1 MVPGNA
7 LSRGAEDHLKTVFA
21 LQLQVPDGPPTV
33 RAVAR
38 ALGITPSSVSETV
51 QRLRRDGFVAS
62 PDRPGIALT
71 DAGRTCALAI
81 LRRHRLVE
89 TFLHHVLGFDLHEL
103 HEEADRIEHVLGDRV
118 VDRLDAFLGHPARDP
133 HGDPIPRQGQPH
145 EERWPP
151 SLDTAPEGSRFVV
164 ERVDDH
170 DGAVLARLV
179 SEGVVPGTQLDVGAD
194 DPFGGG
200 RAITVGDRR
209 FTLAPALV
217 AAVYGVVDETS
228 VTGHD
233 DEREAHDAG

>member
-1 MVPGNA
+1 MMSGNA

-21 LQLQVPDGPPTV
+21 LQLQVPDGTPTV

-38 ALGITPSSVSETV
+38 ALGITPSSVSEAV
-51 QRLRRDGFVAS
+51 QRLRRDGLVAAT
-62 PDRPGIALT
+62 DGPGIGLT

-89 TFLHHVLGFDLHEL
+89 TFLHDVLGFDLHEL
-103 HEEADRIEHVLGDRV
+103 HEEADRIEHALSDRV
-118 VDRLDAFLGHPARDP
+118 VDRLDALLGHPARDP
-133 HGDPIPRQGQPH
+133 HGDPIPREGQPH
-145 EERWPP
+145 DEGWPP

-179 SEGVVPGTQLDVGAD
+179 SEGVVPGTHLDVGAD

-200 RAITVGDRR
+200 RAIRLGDRR
-209 FTLAPALV
+209 LMLAPVLV
-217 AAVYGVVDETS
+217 AAVHGVVDETS
-228 VTGHD
+228 ARCHG
-233 DEREAHDAG
+233 DAGEADDAG

>member
-1 MVPGNA
+1 MTSGNA

-21 LQLQVPDGPPTV
+21 LQLQVPDATPTV

-38 ALGITPSSVSETV
+38 ALGISPSSVSEAV
-51 QRLRRDGFVAS
+51 QRLRRDGLVAS
-62 PDRPGIALT
+62 SDGAGIALT
-71 DAGRTCALAI
+71 EAGRTCALAI

-89 TFLHHVLGFDLHEL
+89 TFLHQVLRFDLHEL
-103 HEEADRIEHVLGDRV
+103 HAEADRIEHVLSDRV

-170 DGAVLARLV
+170 DDAVLARLV
-179 SEGVVPGTQLDVGAD
+179 SEGVVPGTRLEVGAD

-209 FTLAPALV
+209 LTLGPALV
-217 AAVYGVVDETS
+217 AAVHGAVDGTP
-228 VTGHD
+228 VMGHD
-233 DEREAHDAG
+233 QGEAHGAG